1 MHRFLPFRNPWS
13 NSDII
18 GIVIIEQQWKFKRSR
33 ANISL
38 QLTLSLF
45 STFLK
50 ILILRLLYLWIW
62 TWDGG
67 WRLSRRGRRRFG
79 RTRTRSWSAATSLH
93 TADIS
98 APWGCKD
105 NKCTVGIEPA
115 AYRRWRWLLRRAWPR
130 CTPGGPPAPGT
141 SGSSWWCSAAPW
153 IVELQT

>member
-1 MHRFLPFRNPWS
+1 MKVQKVSCKHYIYIC
-13 NSDII
+13 II
-18 GIVIIEQQWKFKRSR
+18 INHITFDP
-33 ANISL
+33 SL
-38 QLTLSLF
+38 QSSSLGCD
-45 STFLK
+45 SR
-50 ILILRLLYLWIW
+50 ILFHGLPYRWIW
-62 TWDGG
+62 TWGGG
-67 WRLSRRGRRRFG
+67 WRLSRRGRRRSG

-153 IVELQT
+153 ILELQT